1 MAIASSSCK
10 KLGIVS
16 LSVPPAKHHVMLLLD
31 PSMLFYLFP
40 DLGFMFRGS
49 GSGL

>member
-1 MAIASSSCK
+1 MPIASSSCK
-10 KLGIVS
+10 KLGVVS
-16 LSVPPAKHHVMLLLD
+16 LSVPNAKHHVVLLLN
-31 PSMLFYLFP
+31 PSILFYLFP